1 MEKKQI
7 HRDVFVG
14 FFCLA
19 LCLLIY
25 LMNNSLPA
33 DAAMMPKLLDGM
45 LVVLSILIIY
55 HGLRKSRLPVEE
67 RGKAL
72 TWDDW
77 KIPLITWG
85 LVVVYVALFWATGYL
100 IATGI
105 MLIVLMRFMKQT
117 SWPVIL
123 GIDVVYLLIM
133 YFVFAKM
140 LNVSIDNL
148 GMLGRLL

>member
-1 MEKKQI
+1 M
-7 HRDVFVG
+7 G

-25 LMNNSLPA
+25 VLNNGLPA
-33 DAAMMPKLLDGM
+33 DAAMMPKLLVRL
-45 LVVLSILIIY
+45 LVVLSVLIIY
-55 HGLRKSRLPVEE
+55 QVLRKSRLSAEGQ
-67 RGKAL
+67 GKSL

-77 KIPLITWG
+77 KIPVITWG
-85 LVVVYVALFWATGYL
+85 LVVVYVGLFYLIGYL
-100 IATGI
+100 PATGI
-105 MLIVLMRFMKQT
+105 MLVLLMRFLKRT

-140 LNVSIDNL
+140 LNVNIDNL
-148 GMLGRLL
+148 GALGRLL

>member
-1 MEKKQI
+1 MEKKRI
-7 HRDVFVG
+7 HQDVFVG

-25 LMNNSLPA
+25 LLNSSLPA

-55 HGLRKSRLPVEE
+55 QGLRKSRLPAEE
-67 RGKAL
+67 RGKGM

-77 KIPLITWG
+77 KIPVITWG
-85 LVVVYVALFWATGYL
+85 LVVAYIALFYLIGYL
-100 IATGI
+100 PATGI
-105 MLIVLMRFMKQT
+105 MLILLMRFMKRT

-133 YFVFAKM
+133 YFVFARL
-140 LNVSIDNL
+140 LNVNIDNL
-148 GMLGRLL
+148 GLLGRLL

>member
-1 MEKKQI
+1 MEKKRI
-7 HRDVFVG
+7 HQDVFVG

-25 LMNNSLPA
+25 VLNNGLPA
-33 DAAMMPKLLDGM
+33 DAAMMPKLLDGL
-45 LVVLSILIIY
+45 LVIFSVLIIY
-55 HGLRKSRLPVEE
+55 HGLRKSRLPAGEQ
-67 RGKAL
+67 GKGL

-77 KIPLITWG
+77 KIPVITWG
-85 LVVVYVALFWATGYL
+85 LVVVYVGLFYLIGYL
-100 IATGI
+100 AATGI
-105 MLIVLMRFMKQT
+105 MLIVLMRFMKRT

-123 GIDVVYLLIM
+123 GIDVVYVLIM

-148 GMLGRLL
+148 GLLGRLL